1 MKYKNLFCYLIIFL
15 FTFTYFFFFKSD
27 TYLIADDTIFH
38 TSNILVMADNI
49 SINNLIPDKILP
61 TLVNDLG
68 YGVNIFY
75 PMIPHLIGAYLVKIF
90 SFFDMG
96 IISVM
101 KFIHF
106 MVIFL
111 SGSLMY
117 KYIKEVFKNRK
128 QALIT
133 AILYQ
138 STPYLFTD
146 VFMRGAYN
154 ESFLFIYLPL
164 IFLSLYYLFETDN
177 KDRFYFYFIL
187 GYSLL
192 IYSHLV
198 LALYLTI
205 FIIIYMLVYY
215 KKLFTRDIIKC
226 LILASIIILLI
237 TSNFWGP
244 LLEHKLLDIYYIFKV
259 YYIDSFAVKIANIGY
274 YLFPIKYFNIR
285 DDYFLLF
292 FISPI
297 CLLLIGCNI
306 IQIIRNKIDRKDIN
320 ILKGITTFII
330 ISLVIATNSFIWNFI
345 PNILRN
351 IQFSWRL
358 SLFIAFSASI
368 IGGYGIRLFN
378 EKTKKI
384 ILIIV
389 IITGCISNYLLS
401 SKLSY
406 KTINEEDLLA
416 NSCCHL
422 QWSYEYLPING
433 YRNAL
438 QLYNKTDNISN
449 IKIITNDIPNMKFR
463 VYDIEKEIKVEFP
476 RIYYLGYE
484 LKDNKGNKINVY
496 QNNFGLLETI
506 IDKEGI
512 YTLEYNG
519 TAIDRITKTISIVT
533 ILLSIFY
540 LIKRKKRG

>member
-15 FTFTYFFFFKSD
+15 FTFTYFCLFKSD

-75 PMIPHLIGAYLVKIF
+75 PMFPHLIGAYLVKFFSIF
-90 SFFDMG
+90 DIE
-96 IISVM
+96 IIGVM

-111 SGSLMY
+111 SGCFMY

-177 KDRFYFYFIL
+177 KNKFYFYFII

-198 LALYLTI
+198 LAIYLTL
-205 FIIIYMLVYY
+205 FLIIYMLVYY

-226 LILASIIILLI
+226 LILSSIIILLI
-237 TSNFWGP
+237 TSNFWAP

-259 YYIDSFAVKIANIGY
+259 YYIDSFAVKTARLGY
-274 YLFPIKYFNIR
+274 YLFPIKYFNVR

-297 CLLLIGCNI
+297 CLLLIVCSI
-306 IQIIRNKIDRKDIN
+306 IQITRKKINKKDIN
-320 ILKGITTFII
+320 ILNGITIFII
-330 ISLVIATNSFIWNFI
+330 ISLFIATNSFIWNFI
-345 PNILRN
+345 PNMLRN

-358 SLFIAFSASI
+358 ALFIAFSSSI

-378 EKTKKI
+378 NRVQKI
-384 ILIIV
+384 ILIVV

-401 SKLSY
+401 SQLSY
-406 KTINEEDLLA
+406 KTIDEEDLLA

-438 QLYNKTDNISN
+438 QLYNKTNNIN
-449 IKIITNDIPNMKFR
+449 NVEIITNDIPNMKFR
-463 VYDIEKEIKVEFP
+463 VYDVEKEIKIEFP

-484 LKDNKGNKINVY
+484 LKDNNGNKIDIY
-496 QNNFGLLETI
+496 QNNFGLLEANI
-506 IDKEGI
+506 KKEGI
-512 YTLEYNG
+512 YILEYKG
-519 TAIDRITKTISIVT
+519 TIIDRITKVLSIVT
-533 ILLSIFY
+533 IVLSILY
-540 LIKRKKRG
+540 LIKRKERG